1 MELHLKNYRE
11 ILETEYFLKL
21 IHAVSRDFQEK
32 MMAEFE
38 GCDLEMAKIE
48 TLVAA
53 DYTEKVQRRHSLD
66 AMLQCH
72 GQMSE
77 EMDALHIANP
87 NIYH

>member
-1 MELHLKNYRE
+1 
-11 ILETEYFLKL
+11 
-21 IHAVSRDFQEK
+21 
-32 MMAEFE
+32 MAEFE

-66 AMLQCH
+66 AMLKCH

-77 EMDALHIANP
+77 KMDALQIANP